1 MNLGQFIDTFKEA
14 IAQRVVESYPPLYR
28 PSENGHELPRLL
40 RKPLGAQE
48 DAIRGA
54 ALSLE
59 AHRGTTVVGE
69 MGTGKTF
76 IAAAA
81 AHLAGFKRILVLCP
95 PHLVPKWKREVEMTV
110 PGARAVIVKSITD
123 LERLRLSTGSGP
135 LFAVMSRE
143 KAKLSYR
150 WMPAVIQRWAVSK
163 GRLLRDEE
171 TVEPFRVPCCP
182 DCTAQVVDKDGVP
195 LTDAD
200 LNRRKHTCAGCGS
213 PLWQADRSGPA
224 RYPLADYVKHHMKGF
239 FDLLVGDE
247 VHEYKGR
254 GSAQGIAAGVLADV
268 CGKSLSLS
276 GTLMGGYS
284 STLFHLLYRFSP
296 EIRTDFGRSDE
307 HRWIQRYGFEEHTV
321 GKPDD
326 DSVEDGRFSR
336 RRKYRKV
343 VRERPGLVPSALF
356 HIIGNTVFLR
366 LADVASGLPP
376 YDEQVML
383 SSMDSEEDA
392 TGYSQRSAYNTV
404 YEELRLKL
412 AEALKAGS
420 KRLLATYLQTLL
432 AYPDGCTRGETV
444 FDPRSGEVIV
454 QVPPLSEEKLYPKE
468 KALIDMVAAERMEG
482 RRVLVYA
489 THTGTRDITERM
501 DDMLTRHGFRVAVMK
516 ADAVAPERR
525 EAWVADRVKQGI
537 DVMICHP
544 RLVQTGLDLID
555 FPTLIWY
562 ETDYSV
568 YVMRQASRRSW
579 RIGQTRPVKVVFM
592 SYKNTLQADAL
603 KLVAKKLQSSLA
615 VEGELPED
623 GLAAYG
629 DDGDDLMMALAR
641 KIVSGD
647 EEEDETVEAVFA
659 QARDAEAASEE
670 YLVDDGWK
678 TVEIEPEAVE
688 VNGNGHHAGGI
699 GPTVELV
706 LDNGHH
712 GQRQWPCACPGQ
724 REWQRPP
731 RRGRGAAAV
740 AVLLGGVHGRGAG
753 EAEGPGPQASARS
766 HVPVRVGAGNGTG
779 AGGGAGRRRALGC
792 NTQGEV
798 VARSAMASPC
808 TAMCAGFFAFQPA
821 RFMCAALFFCP
832 FSGEVLIPLL
842 RSPSSASDGPSGEA
856 ARNGQPIKRRLT
868 LNLASTFQRW
878 LKVWR
883 SRAFSMLRSGQTA
896 IDGEA
901 GERER
906 LIPRCSAVPTR
917 AGSTFRAILSVPG

>member
-1 MNLGQFIDTFKEA
+1 MNLGQFIDTFKDA

-28 PSENGHELPRLL
+28 PSENGHRLPRLL

-48 DAIRGA
+48 DAIKGA
-54 ALSLE
+54 ALSLD

-81 AHLAGFKRILVLCP
+81 AHMAGFKRVLVLCP

-123 LERLRLSTGSGP
+123 LERLRLSVGSGP

-150 WMPAVIQRWAVSK
+150 WMPAVIERWATSK
-163 GRLLRDEE
+163 GRLLRGEE
-171 TVEPFRVPCCP
+171 TGEPFRVPCCP
-182 DCTAQVVDKDGVP
+182 DCTAQIVDKDGVP
-195 LTDAD
+195 LTDED

-213 PLWQADRSGPA
+213 SLWQADRSGPA

-321 GKPDD
+321 GKPGN

-366 LADVASGLPP
+366 LADVASGLPS
-376 YDEQVML
+376 YEEQVML

-444 FDPRSGEVIV
+444 FDPRSGDVIV
-454 QVPPLSEEKLYPKE
+454 QVPPLSEERLRGDGSTP
-468 KALIDMVAAERMEG
+468 
-482 RRVLVYA
+482 RRRPSS
-489 THTGTRDITERM
+489 T
-501 DDMLTRHGFRVAVMK
+501 
-516 ADAVAPERR
+516 
-525 EAWVADRVKQGI
+525 W
-537 DVMICHP
+537 
-544 RLVQTGLDLID
+544 
-555 FPTLIWY
+555 W
-562 ETDYSV
+562 
-568 YVMRQASRRSW
+568 RRSGW
-579 RIGQTRPVKVVFM
+579 R
-592 SYKNTLQADAL
+592 
-603 KLVAKKLQSSLA
+603 
-615 VEGELPED
+615 
-623 GLAAYG
+623 AAG
-629 DDGDDLMMALAR
+629 CW
-641 KIVSGD
+641 S
-647 EEEDETVEAVFA
+647 T
-659 QARDAEAASEE
+659 
-670 YLVDDGWK
+670 
-678 TVEIEPEAVE
+678 
-688 VNGNGHHAGGI
+688 
-699 GPTVELV
+699 
-706 LDNGHH
+706 
-712 GQRQWPCACPGQ
+712 
-724 REWQRPP
+724 P
-731 RRGRGAAAV
+731 RTPGRGTSP
-740 AVLLGGVHGRGAG
+740 GGWTTC
-753 EAEGPGPQASARS
+753 S
-766 HVPVRVGAGNGTG
+766 HGTG
-779 AGGGAGRRRALGC
+779 
-792 NTQGEV
+792 
-798 VARSAMASPC
+798 SA
-808 TAMCAGFFAFQPA
+808 
-821 RFMCAALFFCP
+821 
-832 FSGEVLIPLL
+832 
-842 RSPSSASDGPSGEA
+842 
-856 ARNGQPIKRRLT
+856 
-868 LNLASTFQRW
+868 
-878 LKVWR
+878 WR
-883 SRAFSMLRSGQTA
+883 
-896 IDGEA
+896 
-901 GERER
+901 
-906 LIPRCSAVPTR
+906 
-917 AGSTFRAILSVPG
+917 

>member
-1 MNLGQFIDTFKEA
+1 M
-14 IAQRVVESYPPLYR
+14 
-28 PSENGHELPRLL
+28 
-40 RKPLGAQE
+40 
-48 DAIRGA
+48 
-54 ALSLE
+54 
-59 AHRGTTVVGE
+59 
-69 MGTGKTF
+69 
-76 IAAAA
+76 
-81 AHLAGFKRILVLCP
+81 AGFKRILVLGP

-123 LERLRLSTGSGP
+123 LERLRLSVGSGP

-150 WMPAVIQRWAVSK
+150 WMPAVIERWATLK

-171 TVEPFRVPCCP
+171 TGEPFRVPCCP
-182 DCTAQVVDKDGVP
+182 DCTAQIVDKDGVP
-195 LTDAD
+195 LTDED

-213 PLWQADRSGPA
+213 PLWQADKSGPA

-366 LADVASGLPP
+366 LGDVASGLPP
-376 YDEQVML
+376 YEEQVML

-444 FDPRSGEVIV
+444 FDPRSGDVIV

-592 SYKNTLQADAL
+592 SYRNTLQADAL

-647 EEEDETVEAVFA
+647 EEEDAETMEQVFA
-659 QARDAEAASEE
+659 QARDAEATAEE

-678 TVEIEPEAVE
+678 PVEVEPEAVA
-688 VNGNGHHAGGI
+688 VNGNGHHADGI

-706 LDNGHH
+706 LDTGQHANGNGHAPAPVNGNGH
-712 GQRQWPCACPGQ
+712 SDEATEPQQSLFSWAEFMAEEPVKPK
-724 REWQRPP
+724 
-731 RRGRGAAAV
+731 GRKQQG
-740 AVLLGGVHGRGAG
+740 
-753 EAEGPGPQASARS
+753 SAR
-766 HVPVRVGAGNGTG
+766 HPLDVRVGADCGTG
-779 AGGGAGRRRALGC
+779 AGEGAGRRGPLGR
-792 NTQGEV
+792 NTQGE
-798 VARSAMASPC
+798 ALTR
-808 TAMCAGFFAFQPA
+808 QPPPA
-821 RFMCAALFFCP
+821 C
-832 FSGEVLIPLL
+832 
-842 RSPSSASDGPSGEA
+842 
-856 ARNGQPIKRRLT
+856 
-868 LNLASTFQRW
+868 
-878 LKVWR
+878 
-883 SRAFSMLRSGQTA
+883 
-896 IDGEA
+896 
-901 GERER
+901 
-906 LIPRCSAVPTR
+906 
-917 AGSTFRAILSVPG
+917 

>member
-1 MNLGQFIDTFKEA
+1 MNLGEFIDTFKDA
-14 IAQRVVESYPPLYR
+14 IARRVVESYPPLYR
-28 PSENGHELPRLL
+28 PSENGRKLPRLL

-48 DAIRGA
+48 DAIKGA

-81 AHLAGFKRILVLCP
+81 AHMAGFRRVLVLGP

-135 LFAVMSRE
+135 LFVVMSRE

-150 WMPAVIQRWAVSK
+150 WMPAVIQRWATSK

-171 TVEPFRVPCCP
+171 TGEPFRVPCCP

-195 LTDAD
+195 LTGAD
-200 LNRRKHTCAGCGS
+200 LNRRKHTCAGCGA
-213 PLWQADRSGPA
+213 PLWQADKSGPA
-224 RYPLADYVKHHMKGF
+224 RYPLADYIKHRLKGF

-296 EIRTDFGRSDE
+296 ELRTEFERSDE
-307 HRWIQRYGFEEHTV
+307 HRWIQRYGFEEVTV
-321 GKPDD
+321 GKDD
-326 DSVEDGRFSR
+326 DAVEDGRNSR
-336 RRKYRKV
+336 RRQFRKV

-366 LADVASGLPP
+366 LADVASGLPD
-376 YDEQVML
+376 YDEQILL

-404 YEELRLKL
+404 YEELRKEL
-412 AEALKAGS
+412 ADALKSGS

-432 AYPDGCTRGETV
+432 AYPEGCTKGETV
-444 FDPRSGEVIV
+444 FDPRSGDVIV

-468 KALIDMVAAERMEG
+468 KALVDLVAAERLEG

-501 DDMLTRHGFRVAVMK
+501 EDILTRHGFRVAVMK

-525 EAWVADRVKQGI
+525 EAWVADRVKEGI
-537 DVMICHP
+537 DVMVCHP

-555 FPTLIWY
+555 FPTLCWF

-592 SYKNTLQADAL
+592 AYRNTLQADAL

-641 KIVSGD
+641 RIVSGD
-647 EEEDETVEAVFA
+647 EGEDEAETVEQVFA
-659 QARDAEAASEE
+659 QARDAEASAEE
-670 YLVDDGWK
+670 YLVDDDWK
-678 TVEIEPEAVE
+678 VVEVEPEAVA
-688 VNGNGHHAGGI
+688 VNSLPRTGYGGNGHHDDDI

-706 LDNGHH
+706 PANGHANGNGHH
-712 GQRQWPCACPGQ
+712 SL
-724 REWQRPP
+724 P
-731 RRGRGAAAV
+731 RTGYGDEASEPQQSLFSWAEFMAEEPVKPRGRKTQTPSLSLFAWAMEQE
-740 AVLLGGVHGRGAG
+740 R
-753 EAEGPGPQASARS
+753 EEEP
-766 HVPVRVGAGNGTG
+766 VGAG
-779 AGGGAGRRRALGC
+779 R
-792 NTQGEV
+792 
-798 VARSAMASPC
+798 
-808 TAMCAGFFAFQPA
+808 
-821 RFMCAALFFCP
+821 
-832 FSGEVLIPLL
+832 
-842 RSPSSASDGPSGEA
+842 
-856 ARNGQPIKRRLT
+856 
-868 LNLASTFQRW
+868 
-878 LKVWR
+878 
-883 SRAFSMLRSGQTA
+883 
-896 IDGEA
+896 
-901 GERER
+901 
-906 LIPRCSAVPTR
+906 
-917 AGSTFRAILSVPG
+917 